1 MDDFYAFKDEEYAL
15 REAIPK
21 WNTFTQEYVDENV
34 KKCVELWKRIEVNT
48 NLSPSLKEVLQSQ
61 VNNTRYL
68 FHTKNTE
75 RITRETRAAE
85 WATTKKTLEACASE

>member
-21 WNTFTQEYVDENV
+21 WSTFTQEYVDENV
-34 KKCVELWKRIEVNT
+34 KKCVELWKRIEANT
-48 NLSPSLKEVLQSQ
+48 NLSPSLKDTLLQQ
-61 VNNTRYL
+61 LEHTKNA
-68 FHTKNTE
+68 FHIKNTE